1 MRIYTKPSAIAL
13 GVFDGVHLGHRAVL
27 NAVCELCKNKKRISC
42 AFAFWTEDIISSK
55 NHAGYIYPSAVR
67 HKIMHQAGIQNIYA
81 PLFSELKSMDGETFA
96 KEILFKRM
104 YAKDVCCGKN
114 FRFGENASCDVQ
126 DLERFGKQYGFQ
138 VHVIE
143 DVLKDGAIISST
155 EIRKLLLNGEIS
167 RANIFL
173 GEPYQIWQ
181 EVSHGAQLGRTI
193 GFPTVNQLFEEGQL
207 VPKFGVYASETTLP
221 DGRKFHSLTNIGI
234 KPTVKYAGLPLA
246 ETYLKDFSGDLYGE
260 RITVQLFRF
269 IRPEKKFTS
278 VKALTEQMT
287 KDLQS

>member
-1 MRIYTKPSAIAL
+1 M
-13 GVFDGVHLGHRAVL
+13 
-27 NAVCELCKNKKRISC
+27 
-42 AFAFWTEDIISSK
+42 
-55 NHAGYIYPSAVR
+55 
-67 HKIMHQAGIQNIYA
+67 
-81 PLFSELKSMDGETFA
+81 
-96 KEILFKRM
+96 
-104 YAKDVCCGKN
+104 
-114 FRFGENASCDVQ
+114 
-126 DLERFGKQYGFQ
+126 
-138 VHVIE
+138 HVIE
-143 DVLKDGAIISST
+143 DVMKDNIKISST
-155 EIRKLLLNGEIS
+155 EIRNLLLNGEIEK
-167 RANIFL
+167 ANQFL
-173 GEPYQIWQ
+173 GQPYQIWQ
-181 EVSHGAQLGRTI
+181 EVTHGAQLGRTI

-246 ETYLKDFSGDLYGE
+246 ETYLKDFSGNLYGE

>member
-27 NAVCELCKNKKRISC
+27 NAVCELYRSKNRISC
-42 AFAFWTEDIISSK
+42 AFAFRTEDIILSK
-55 NHAGYIYPSAVR
+55 SHSGYIYPSAVR
-67 HKIMHQAGIQNIYA
+67 HRIMHQAGIQNIYA
-81 PLFSELKSMDGETFA
+81 PLFSNIKAMDGETFA

-114 FRFGENASCDVQ
+114 FRFGENASCNVQ
-126 DLERFGKQYGFQ
+126 DLERFGRQYGFQ

-143 DVLKDGAIISST
+143 DVQKDGAVISST
-155 EIRKLLLNGEIS
+155 EIRNLLLDGEIQK
-167 RANIFL
+167 ANAFL

-260 RITVQLFRF
+260 RITVQLLRF